1 MGRRAIVLLVALVL
15 AGLAAWAVWNFLQS
29 VEQEAEAGQ
38 QQVDV
43 FRAGDQNI
51 QEGTQGDVLITDF
64 NAGGT
69 LVQAGTDE
77 IEDVPTDAIQ
87 SADELRDILTG
98 KVAAGPISGNAVL
111 TRSQWIEVSA
121 DVVPLAEQIP
131 SGKQALTIGT
141 NNLQGVNGFVEAGD
155 RVNLI
160 ITLDLSFDLLPE
172 QFSGIGI
179 APPEE
184 PVAGEQATEEVTV
197 TYTRYVMQGIPV
209 LAAGREIRPDAD
221 APSEGSVDATTATTI
236 PGEQPA
242 EGTGNET
249 VFTLEVTPDQAERI
263 VYAIQA
269 GSVWLTL
276 VPEDFVEVDTPGVII
291 DTLFGGDLIDD
302 IFGS

>member
-38 QQVDV
+38 QQVNV

-51 QEGTQGDVLITDF
+51 QEGTQGDILISDF

-69 LVQAGTDE
+69 LIVGGTDE
-77 IEDVPTDAIQ
+77 IEDVPADAIQ
-87 SADELRDILTG
+87 TDAELREVLVG
-98 KVAAGPISGNAVL
+98 KVAAGPISSNAVL
-111 TRSQWIEVSA
+111 TRSQWIAVTA
-121 DVVPLAEQIP
+121 DVIPLAERIP

-160 ITLDLSFDLLPE
+160 ITIDLRFDLLPE
-172 QFSGIGI
+172 QFSGIAV
-179 APPEE
+179 APEDETAE
-184 PVAGEQATEEVTV
+184 PGTTETLTV
-197 TYTRYVMQGIPV
+197 PYTRFVMQGLPV
-209 LAAGREIRPDAD
+209 LATGRDIRAEED
-221 APSEGSVDATTATTI
+221 APTEGSVDATTDTV

-242 EGTGNET
+242 EDLGNQT

-263 VYAIQA
+263 VFAVQNGAI
-269 GSVWLTL
+269 WMTL
-276 VPEDFVEVDTPGVII
+276 VPEDFVEVETPGVII
-291 DTLFGGDLIDD
+291 DTLFGSNILED
-302 IFGS
+302 IFGN

>member
-1 MGRRAIVLLVALVL
+1 MLVALVL

-43 FRAGDQNI
+43 YRAGDQNI

-77 IEDVPTDAIQ
+77 IEDVPSDAIQ
-87 SADELRDILTG
+87 TEEELREVLGG
-98 KVAAGPISGNAVL
+98 KVAAGPISGNSVL

-121 DVVPLAEQIP
+121 DVIPLATRIP
-131 SGKQALTIGT
+131 SGKQALTIGA
-141 NNLQGVNGFVEAGD
+141 NNLAGVNGFVEAGD
-155 RVNLI
+155 RVNMI
-160 ITLDLSFDLLPE
+160 VSLDLRFDLLPE
-172 QFSGIGI
+172 QLSGIGV
-179 APPEE
+179 APEAE
-184 PVAGEQATEEVTV
+184 PTTEPGQTEIVTV
-197 TYTRYVMQGIPV
+197 PYTRFVIQGIPV

-221 APSEGSVDATTATTI
+221 APTEGSVDATTDDTI
-236 PGEQPA
+236 PGEQPP
-242 EGTGNET
+242 EDLGNET

-263 VYAIQA
+263 VFAVQN
-269 GSVWLTL
+269 GSIWMTL
-276 VPEDFVEVDTPGVII
+276 VPEDFVEVETPGVII
-291 DTLFGGDLIDD
+291 DTLFGSDLLED

>member
-43 FRAGDQNI
+43 FRAGGQNI
-51 QEGTQGDVLITDF
+51 QEGTQGDVLISDF

-69 LVQAGTDE
+69 LIQAGTDE
-77 IEDVPTDAIQ
+77 IEDVPADAIQ
-87 SADELRDILTG
+87 TDTELREVLTG

-121 DVVPLAEQIP
+121 DVIPLATRIP

-160 ITLDLSFDLLPE
+160 ITVDLRFDLLPE
-172 QFSGIGI
+172 QFSGIGV
-179 APPEE
+179 APEE
-184 PVAGEQATEEVTV
+184 EPTEPGQTETL
-197 TYTRYVMQGIPV
+197 TIPYTRFVMQGLPV
-209 LAAGREIRPDAD
+209 LAAGREIRLDED
-221 APSEGSVDATTATTI
+221 APTEGSVDATTEDTL
-236 PGEQPA
+236 PGEQPP
-242 EGTGNET
+242 EELGNET

-263 VYAIQA
+263 VFAVQNGTI
-269 GSVWLTL
+269 WMTL

-291 DTLFGGDLIDD
+291 DTLFGSDILED

>member
-64 NAGGT
+64 SAGGT
-69 LVQAGTDE
+69 LIQAGTDE
-77 IEDVPTDAIQ
+77 IEDVPADAIQ
-87 SADELRDILTG
+87 TADELREVLGG

-111 TRSQWIEVSA
+111 TRSQWIEVTA
-121 DVVPLAEQIP
+121 DVIPLAEQIP

-141 NNLQGVNGFVEAGD
+141 NNLAGVNGFVEAGD
-155 RVNLI
+155 RVNII
-160 ITLDLSFDLLPE
+160 ITLDLRFDLLPE
-172 QFSGIGI
+172 QFSGIGV
-179 APPEE
+179 APTEE
-184 PVAGEQATEEVTV
+184 PAEGEAAEEVTV

-209 LAAGREIRPDAD
+209 LAAGREIRAEED
-221 APSEGSVDATTATTI
+221 APTEGSVDATTEDTI
-236 PGEQPA
+236 PGQEPA
-242 EGTGNET
+242 EDLGNET
-249 VFTLEVTPDQAERI
+249 VFTLEVTPDQAERV
-263 VYAIQA
+263 VYAVQN

-276 VPEDFVEVDTPGVII
+276 VPADFVEVDTPGVII
-291 DTLFGGDLIDD
+291 DTLFGGDLIED

>member
-43 FRAGDQNI
+43 YRAGDQNI
-51 QEGTQGDVLITDF
+51 QEGTQGDVLISDF

-69 LVQAGTDE
+69 LIVAGTDE
-77 IEDVPTDAIQ
+77 IEDVPADAIQ
-87 SADELRDILTG
+87 TEAELREVLTG

-121 DVVPLAEQIP
+121 DVIPLATRIP
-131 SGKQALTIGT
+131 SGKQALTVGT
-141 NNLQGVNGFVEAGD
+141 NNLAGVNGFVEPGD

-160 ITLDLSFDLLPE
+160 VSVDLRVSLLPE
-172 QFSGIGI
+172 EFSGIGV
-179 APPEE
+179 APEE
-184 PVAGEQATEEVTV
+184 TTEEGEVEEEIIP
-197 TYTRYVMQGIPV
+197 YTRFVMQGIPV
-209 LAAGREIRPDAD
+209 LAVGRDIRPDED
-221 APSEGSVDATTATTI
+221 APTEGSVDATTADTV

-242 EGTGNET
+242 EDPLNET
-249 VFTLEVTPDQAERI
+249 IFTLEVTPDQAERI
-263 VYAIQA
+263 VYAIQNGA
-269 GSVWLTL
+269 IWMTL
-276 VPEDFVEVDTPGVII
+276 VPEDFVEVETPGVII
-291 DTLFGGDLIDD
+291 DTLFGTDLLED

>member
-15 AGLAAWAVWNFLQS
+15 AGVAAWAVWNFLQS

-51 QEGTQGDVLITDF
+51 QEGTQGDVLISDF
-64 NAGGT
+64 NGGGT
-69 LVQAGTDE
+69 LIQAGTDE
-77 IEDVPTDAIQ
+77 IQDVPADAIQ
-87 SADELRDILTG
+87 TADELREVLSG

-111 TRSQWIEVSA
+111 TRSQWIEVTA
-121 DVVPLAEQIP
+121 DVIPLAERIP

-141 NNLQGVNGFVEAGD
+141 SNLQGVNGFVEAGD

-160 ITLDLSFDLLPE
+160 ITLELRFDLLPE
-172 QFSGIGI
+172 QFSGI
-179 APPEE
+179 AVTPEQPAEGE
-184 PVAGEQATEEVTV
+184 PEAEEVVV
-197 TYTRYVMQGIPV
+197 TYTRYVMQGVPV

-221 APSEGSVDATTATTI
+221 APTEGSVDATTATTV

-242 EGTGNET
+242 EDTGNET

-263 VYAIQA
+263 VYAVQN
-269 GSVWLTL
+269 GTVWLTL
-276 VPEDFVEVDTPGVII
+276 VPEDFVEVETPGVII
-291 DTLFGGDLIDD
+291 DTLFGGDLIED

>member
-1 MGRRAIVLLVALVL
+1 MALVL
-15 AGLAAWAVWNFLQS
+15 AGVAAWAVWNFLQS

-51 QEGTQGDVLITDF
+51 QEGTQGDVLISDF

-77 IEDVPTDAIQ
+77 IQDVPADAIQ
-87 SADELRDILTG
+87 TADELREVLSG

-111 TRSQWIEVSA
+111 TRSQWIEVTA
-121 DVVPLAEQIP
+121 DVIPLAERIP

-141 NNLQGVNGFVEAGD
+141 SNLQGVNGFVEAGD

-160 ITLDLSFDLLPE
+160 ITLELRFDLLPE
-172 QFSGIGI
+172 QFSGI
-179 APPEE
+179 AVTPEQPAE
-184 PVAGEQATEEVTV
+184 GAQEAEEVVV

-221 APSEGSVDATTATTI
+221 APTEGSVDATTATTL
-236 PGEQPA
+236 PGEQQA
-242 EGTGNET
+242 EDTGNET

-263 VYAIQA
+263 VYAVQN
-269 GSVWLTL
+269 GTVWLTL
-276 VPEDFVEVDTPGVII
+276 VPEDFVEVETPGVII
-291 DTLFGGDLIDD
+291 DTLFGGDLIED